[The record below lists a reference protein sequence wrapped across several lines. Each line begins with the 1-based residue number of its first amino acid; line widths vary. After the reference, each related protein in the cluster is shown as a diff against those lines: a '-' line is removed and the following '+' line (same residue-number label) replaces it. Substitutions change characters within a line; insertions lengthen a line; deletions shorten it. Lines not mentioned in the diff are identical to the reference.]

1 MKPQRMANWPPLK
14 SCCSRCLASL
24 LSFGMPAAGRERG
37 AARPRT
43 SLGGGG
49 RRSEGTLPGAKSRS
63 LLGGGGRGPPSSAP
77 GPFLCPGMPLH
88 AAPCRG
94 WKRQRYTDACS
105 APKRWWRW
113 KFVACSLLL
122 RYGQVTTYKP
132 RERSWCPA
140 ATSPLSTNS
149 PSVGDTGVSW
159 WWDDS
164 LAACQAPEAGEGETA
179 VWGETTFNKTSSNA
193 FRGLWKNYCCA

>member
-122 RYGQVTTYKP
+122 RYGQLLKP
-132 RERSWCPA
+132 VKEKQQSEVKQHSTKPHQMLSEVSEKITVVLKNWI
-140 ATSPLSTNS
+140 LSTK
-149 PSVGDTGVSW
+149 
-159 WWDDS
+159 
-164 LAACQAPEAGEGETA
+164 LY
-179 VWGETTFNKTSSNA
+179 
-193 FRGLWKNYCCA
+193 FRLKPDCPILPVFI